1 MVIDTSA
8 VLAILQ
14 REPERR
20 TYLEAIE
27 AADTLRMSV
36 ASYVEGSIVIE
47 SRYGTEG
54 LRDFDRFVS
63 RASIELVPVDEKQGQ
78 LARSAFSRF
87 GKGRHRAGLNYGD
100 CFSYAAAISLGEPL
114 LCKGDDFIHTDVPI
128 CDYRQGDASPAR
140 AGKNSDRHRV
150 TPTSSF

>member
-8 VLAILQ
+8 ILAILQ

-20 TYLEAIE
+20 SFVDAIE
-27 AADTLRMSV
+27 SADSTRMSV
-36 ASYVEGSIVIE
+36 ASFVESSIVIE
-47 SRYGTEG
+47 SRYGAEG
-54 LRDFDRFVS
+54 LRDLDRFIS
-63 RASIELVPVDEKQGQ
+63 RGGIELIPVDQDQGQ

-114 LCKGDDFIHTDVPI
+114 LCKGDDFIHTDAPI
-128 CDYRQGDASPAR
+128 LEFP
-140 AGKNSDRHRV
+140 NE
-150 TPTSSF
+150 